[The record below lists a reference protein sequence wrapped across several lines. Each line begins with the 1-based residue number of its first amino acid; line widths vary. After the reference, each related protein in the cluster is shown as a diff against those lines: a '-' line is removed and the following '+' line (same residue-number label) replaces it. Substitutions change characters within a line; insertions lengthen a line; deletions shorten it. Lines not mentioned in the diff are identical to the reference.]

1 MSSSVTSRQARIR
14 SWSVGIGKSGR
25 TPELQFPLALGEV
38 VDEVDVVAGSR
49 QGHGRRPAQVAVAT
63 QDEDALGHAGS
74 PVWVRDLAPPGRG
87 ESSMAL
93 PRYRLRPC
101 VSPSTRSRGSAIC
114 RRSSP
119 MRRRASA
126 AVVDPRRDVDVYL
139 EAARADGLRISHVI
153 ETHLHND
160 YVSGGRELAA
170 LTGATHVIGAGAEL
184 AHEHRPVRDGETFEV
199 GTLRFR
205 ALDTPGHTPE
215 HVSYAV
221 ADTSRA
227 DEPFLLLTGGS
238 LLVGAVGRTD
248 LLGADRARAVR
259 RGHVPLAPRRPP
271 APRGV
276 GDGLP
281 DPRRRLAVL
290 DRDLVDVVVDDRLR
304 TPPRPAPPAD
314 GDRCVRAGAA
324 RRASRPSR
332 ATSPGCDR

>member
-1 MSSSVTSRQARIR
+1 M
-14 SWSVGIGKSGR
+14 
-25 TPELQFPLALGEV
+25 
-38 VDEVDVVAGSR
+38 
-49 QGHGRRPAQVAVAT
+49 
-63 QDEDALGHAGS
+63 
-74 PVWVRDLAPPGRG
+74 
-87 ESSMAL
+87 
-93 PRYRLRPC
+93 
-101 VSPSTRSRGSAIC
+101 
-114 RRSSP
+114 
-119 MRRRASA
+119 A

-184 AHEHRPVRDGETFEV
+184 AHEYQPVRNGETVEV

-248 LLGADRARAVR
+248 LLGADRARAYAGR
-259 RGHVPLAPRRPP
+259 HVPLAPRRPP

-290 DRDLVDVVVDDRLR
+290 DRDLVHLVVDDRLR

-324 RRASRPSR
+324 RRPADRPALLRPDATDEPGRSAIARRGRAGDRSVVGRRVGRGPRPRGADRRRALASPPC
-332 ATSPGCDR
+332 A